1 MPSNSTT
8 RPFGHGT
15 AGGQVDIARRP
26 VLKFRVL
33 ASSVTSMPIRGKRWK
48 CGLAFL
54 LLLSSFTSRPQAAGG
69 HKENLRQ
76 ADLSFHA
83 GYEAVQN
90 GDLAAAKAD
99 FQRVVQLAPEIAEGH
114 GALGSVLLQMG
125 HPELSVPELERAL
138 SIKNTDRST
147 QINLAVAY
155 EETHVYDKSLA
166 LFRTLDQ
173 DQTNATSDPLPAT
186 AVISYVRALAATGS
200 PDLALARMQKAVD
213 NVPHDSPD
221 AAVLHD
227 ALGSLL
233 AQREEWPAAQAEFE
247 RALAIDPNLAG
258 AHEHLG
264 IALSREQHLPE
275 AIRELTIASRLSP
288 ADPSAHLELGRALI
302 AAGQDDAALVALRR
316 AVELAPEYVEAK
328 YQLALA
334 LQVSGQEQQSVPLFQ
349 QVVEAEPHNAS
360 ALTNLALAMVQT
372 GKAKEA
378 IPLYHRALAET
389 PNDPLV
395 HQDMGVA
402 YLQQSDIDDAIRE
415 FRSGIQL
422 SPDAYELHYDLGLAL
437 KLKDDAAGAKAE
449 LELAAQLNPQSPD
462 PPFTLGI
469 LEMQKGQ
476 FDEAAKQL
484 QLALKLNP
492 GNGDAWAILGS
503 IYKEE
508 NSLPEAVSA
517 LRKAVALL
525 PNQPGAHITL
535 AGVLALQGSKED
547 AATERKIAA
556 DLTRAATNRQ
566 RATFAVNSGN
576 LLLKQGKISQAVEQ
590 FQEAVASDSTYVE
603 GHRGLAT
610 ALADSGRTAEAEAE
624 RQKIAQLE
632 NTPVAKANQ

>member
-1 MPSNSTT
+1 MP
-8 RPFGHGT
+8 
-15 AGGQVDIARRP
+15 AD
-26 VLKFRVL
+26 
-33 ASSVTSMPIRGKRWK
+33 KRWK
-48 CGLAFL
+48 YGWVCL
-54 LLLSSFTSRPQAAGG
+54 LLLCCLPAWPQAAGG

-83 GYEAVQN
+83 GYEAAQK

-125 HPELSVPELERAL
+125 QPALSVPELERAL
-138 SIKNTDRST
+138 SIKNNDRST
-147 QINLAVAY
+147 RINLAVAY

-166 LFRTLDQ
+166 LFRALDH
-173 DQTNATSDPLPAT
+173 DSSNATSGPLPVT
-186 AVISYVRALAATGS
+186 AIISYVRALAASGS
-200 PDLALARMQKAVD
+200 PDLALARMQKTVE
-213 NVPHDSPD
+213 NVTPDSPD
-221 AAVLHD
+221 AAPLHD

-233 AQREEWPAAQAEFE
+233 AQREDWPAARAEFE
-247 RALAIDPNLAG
+247 RALAIDPNLAA

-275 AIRELTIASRLSP
+275 AIHELTLAGQLAP
-288 ADPSAHLELGRALI
+288 ADPSAQLEMGRALA
-302 AAGQDDAALVALRR
+302 AAGQDDAAIVALRR
-316 AVELAPEYVEAK
+316 AVELAPASVEAK
-328 YQLALA
+328 YQLALV
-334 LQVSGQEQQSVPLFQ
+334 LQDHGQEQQSIPLFQ
-349 QVVEAEPHNAS
+349 EVVAAEPHNAA
-360 ALTNLALAMVQT
+360 ALTNLALALVQT
-372 GKAKEA
+372 GKATEA

-389 PNDPLV
+389 PNDALV
-395 HQDMGVA
+395 HQDLGVA
-402 YLQQSDIDDAIRE
+402 YLQQSNIEDAIRE
-415 FRSGIQL
+415 FRSGIL
-422 SPDAYELHYDLGLAL
+422 LNPDAYELHYDLGLAL
-437 KLKDDAAGAKAE
+437 KLKDDAAGAEVE
-449 LELAAQLNPQSPD
+449 LKLAAQLNPQSPD
-462 PPFTLGI
+462 PPFTRGI

-476 FDEAAKQL
+476 LDEAAKQL
-484 QLALKLNP
+484 QLAIKLNP

-517 LRKAVALL
+517 LRQAVALL

-535 AGVLALQGSKED
+535 AGVLALQGKKED
-547 AATERKIAA
+547 AAVERRIAA

-624 RQKIAQLE
+624 RQKVAQLE
-632 NTPVAKANQ
+632 NTPVAKATQ